1 MEGVKKDSIRLNK
14 NKQQPIKTEW
24 NSQCVLFTYFQ
35 GDINSVVDEH
45 FSRALSNTK
54 APQDLST
61 KCRREDGILKNDNHM
76 SSSQWNFSSQW
87 TKPQQVSPV
96 NSLAGCGL
104 NLPAAAATAAMDHY
118 PVPVMRNQPDHP
130 GDLWHFQSM
139 GNPSSSGPRYPLPFP
154 ELHMAQGPAS
164 EGKYGSLL
172 SLLQQER
179 CLGCS
184 QESEMKQEPGS
195 SCSTGTARLASVTQN
210 PDGGKSP
217 ESASCDL
224 ANGSWYLNLQS

>member
-1 MEGVKKDSIRLNK
+1 MEGVKKESVRLNK
-14 NKQQPIKTEW
+14 NKQQPVKTEW

-54 APQDLST
+54 VPKDLST
-61 KCRREDGILKNDNHM
+61 KCRWEDGIRKKDDHTA
-76 SSSQWNFSSQW
+76 SSRWNFSSQW
-87 TKPQQVSPV
+87 TKPQQASPG
-96 NSLAGCGL
+96 NSRAGCGL
-104 NLPAAAATAAMDHY
+104 NLSAAAMDHY
-118 PVPVMRNQPDHP
+118 PVPVMRSQPGHP
-130 GDLWHFQSM
+130 GDPWHFQSM
-139 GNPSSSGPRYPLPFP
+139 GNPSPSGPRYPPPFP
-154 ELHMAQGPAS
+154 ELHVARGPAS

-184 QESEMKQEPGS
+184 QECEMKRDPGS
-195 SCSTGTARLASVTQN
+195 SCITGTARLASVTRN

-217 ESASCDL
+217 ESASSDL
-224 ANGSWYLNLQS
+224 ANGNWYLNLQS